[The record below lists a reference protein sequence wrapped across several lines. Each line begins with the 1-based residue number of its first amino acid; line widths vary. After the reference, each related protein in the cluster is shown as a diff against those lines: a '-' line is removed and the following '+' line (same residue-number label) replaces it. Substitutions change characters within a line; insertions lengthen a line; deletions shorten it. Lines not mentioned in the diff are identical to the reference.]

1 MSVGAEHSGDLQLN
15 ELLQAVAGQLGDQ
28 LTGGAAIQ

>member
-1 MSVGAEHSGDLQLN
+1 MAVGTQHRGDLQFN

-28 LTGGAAIQ
+28 LPCTAAIQ